1 MERQH
6 WCSFCLIPFKD
17 ELSLRAH
24 LYIHEKQPPVSCS
37 LCPLT
42 FVHHSQLGNH
52 IRYKHSDYIIN
63 TFVENAESIYRKN
76 ITDITTE
83 VESDSEWTD
92 SSEEDISED
101 TDFESVKE
109 PVESI
114 SNEIKYILAQ
124 NVNDASDNKNPIC
137 EFDPKGVNTK
147 HMNISD
153 GHYGNVTSC
162 GVSFLVKLERE
173 KAGRHYLNITR
184 NIPNSEDNSQRHIL
198 QQHMK
203 SAFFNSDDSVCTNRP
218 SYNFS
223 DENTDPDLRDEYQQE
238 KTPVHTK
245 GIVQQNP
252 WVDLDSDDEEKLDY
266 GENKTMIGQNAV
278 RDEKE
283 FIQINEDH
291 EQTPWVDFD
300 SEDEGKLDYGEN
312 KAMIGQNGAH
322 DEDELIR
329 VHEDHELAVA
339 DVVYSPEQGVW
350 KEAIDILKATFMKKK
365 KRARKR
371 GRFATTNT
379 VSFTKWLP
387 ANFPV
392 EGVMCGCGR
401 NLKTPKSLLGHLRR
415 KSSTARKNVKLFR
428 KGI

>member
-24 LYIHEKQPPVSCS
+24 LYIHAKQPPVSCS

-76 ITDITTE
+76 ISGISPE
-83 VESDSEWTD
+83 IESDSEWTD
-92 SSEEDISED
+92 SSEEEDILED
-101 TDFESVKE
+101 TDSESVEE

-114 SNEIKYILAQ
+114 SNEIECILAQ

-173 KAGRHYLNITR
+173 KTGRHYLNITR
-184 NIPNSEDNSQRHIL
+184 NIPNSEDNSKRHIL

-203 SAFFNSDDSVCTNRP
+203 SAFFNSDDCVCTNRP

-223 DENTDPDLRDEYQQE
+223 DENTDPDLRDEYQHE

-245 GIVQQNP
+245 GTVQQTP

-266 GENKTMIGQNAV
+266 GENKAMVCQNGV
-278 RDEKE
+278 RDEE
-283 FIQINEDH
+283 ELIQIN
-291 EQTPWVDFD
+291 
-300 SEDEGKLDYGEN
+300 
-312 KAMIGQNGAH
+312 
-322 DEDELIR
+322 
-329 VHEDHELAVA
+329 EDHELAVA
-339 DVVYSPEQGVW
+339 DVVYSPGHAVW
-350 KEAIDILKATFMKKK
+350 KEAIDILKDTFMKKK

-371 GRFATTNT
+371 GRFAITNT

>member
-291 EQTPWVDFD
+291 E
-300 SEDEGKLDYGEN
+300 
-312 KAMIGQNGAH
+312 
-322 DEDELIR
+322 
-329 VHEDHELAVA
+329 LAVA